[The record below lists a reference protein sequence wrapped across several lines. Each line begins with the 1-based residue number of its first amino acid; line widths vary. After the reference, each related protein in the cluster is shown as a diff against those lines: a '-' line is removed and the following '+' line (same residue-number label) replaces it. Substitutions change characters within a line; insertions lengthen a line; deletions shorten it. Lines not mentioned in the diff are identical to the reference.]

1 MPASPCEQ
9 QPTTS
14 ARGLFRWCWPAWL
27 SGLLMAACLAQAQE
41 QPPARNRCCLV
52 ILNSQHVGYP
62 VVEASQAGILAAVRE
77 GGMSVSDVQIEYLDL
92 ERHSSA
98 EHRAA
103 LMPLLQARARD
114 MKVAMVYAQ
123 GQPALDY
130 ALNEGRLLYPG
141 AVLMTNV
148 RRFANVDRLQ
158 GRRMVHM
165 PWRPDYVGTL
175 RLARAAMPLT
185 KRAIVVVGGSV
196 ADEPYSELARAELA
210 PLESQLQIEYTDR
223 LTYAEMLARVKQ
235 AGPDTVVLLAPY
247 FGDAHGV
254 NKVPVEVANVLG
266 DSAPV
271 PVFALAD
278 SYLRHAVVGGSILN
292 TEAYGKRAGE
302 VAIDY
307 LRGKLRLQQQVTR
320 IEPDFVATINW
331 PQLKRW
337 HIDPDRLPANAVFR
351 DRPPTLWDQYRAQVL
366 AVGGAFV
373 LMALMMLALAI
384 QARKRRLAEQVAQA
398 SEARAKVLTEAAPE
412 AIVTY
417 DIDAGRVVDAN
428 ANALRLFGCTLAE
441 LIDGGF
447 DHLYRATQPD
457 GLPARESRTR
467 AEQRVLAGE
476 VVEVER
482 VVVREDL
489 GEEIQ
494 CEARLVLLPHAG
506 QHIMRATYT
515 DVSARKAMESA
526 LYFVA
531 QRAAAGPQG
540 QGARARELLDFVGQ
554 TFGFDHA
561 MLLGCTE
568 TDTASKSESESE
580 TRTGAWAGAWAGSA
594 TSGGAV
600 QVLQAM
606 AGQDALEV
614 QAADA
619 QALRDSAA
627 LAGPG
632 ARIVVDGARQR
643 WPANALLAQW
653 QAESL
658 LWVPLW
664 DAQGRPLGDIV
675 ATGQRALLH
684 PERVR
689 SVMQVL
695 AVRAAQE
702 LEGQRT
708 AAAQQRHQQEL
719 EHKVAERTGALA
731 QANAELEG
739 ARDAAEAATR
749 AKSEF
754 LANMSHEIRTPMN
767 AILGMTQLAMRGPL
781 EAKQRSYLDKTILA
795 AGSLLGIIND
805 ILDFS
810 KIEAGK
816 LELERRP
823 FDLAQV
829 VHDVASLLGPRAADK
844 GLSLRIAIDAAVPA
858 GLAGDALRLN
868 QVLMNL
874 CGNAIKFTNH
884 GEIVVAVALLA
895 RTGPRAELEVSV
907 TDQGIGMTAEQVER
921 LFQAFNQADN
931 SHARRFGGTGLGL
944 AISKQLVELMG
955 GQIRVES
962 RAGRGSRFSFTAQ
975 FDVADGL
982 AGQQA
987 APGLR
992 GQRLLV
998 IDAHA
1003 DWREEAR
1010 AVLDSLGMR
1019 AVLVA
1024 SVDEALALMRNAD
1037 AAAQGFGIVLLD
1049 QALAMAD
1056 GARAAQRIRTLLGPA
1071 TPVRIVLVS
1080 AAGPAAA
1087 VDDALRAQGFDAS
1100 LPQSFSASQIVD
1112 TLMGLLRP
1120 SRASAASVGPV
1131 ARGITGMRVLLVE
1144 DNDFNQEVASHL
1156 LGEEAGVLVTIASN
1170 GEEAL
1175 QRLREQDFEA
1185 VLMDIQ
1191 MPGMDGYQTT
1201 ARVRAEPRWRGL
1213 PIIAMTAHATQQDR
1227 ERCLAA
1233 GMNDFVSKPFDFD
1246 VLCAT
1251 LARWRGAGAVAAAA
1265 PGAAAVPA
1273 TAAGPVPG
1281 QALPGVD
1288 TEAGLRYCNGSAK
1301 LYERVLRSFLD
1312 GQAGVLQTLGAALA
1326 ASDLGTAERI
1336 VHTLKSNAGTIG
1348 AMALAQA
1355 ARRAEQHVQAARESG
1370 ETVGLDDPAVQGL
1383 LGPLEDVLAGLRAR
1397 WGSP

>member
-1 MPASPCEQ
+1 M
-9 QPTTS
+9 S
-14 ARGLFRWCWPAWL
+14 ARPWIHVSIGSAARWVRWWRMAWL
-27 SGLLMAACLAQAQE
+27 ATLLAPACWAQAQATT
-41 QPPARNRCCLV
+41 QPATPTGSILV
-52 ILNSQHVGYP
+52 LHSQHVGFP
-62 VVEASQAGILAAVRE
+62 VAEAMSAGLLAAVRAS
-77 GGMSVSDVQIEYLDL
+77 GLSVTDMHVEYLDSV
-92 ERHSSA
+92 RQTSA

-103 LMPLLQARARD
+103 FTQLLRTRVRHL
-114 MKVAMVYAQ
+114 KVAVVFTQ
-123 GQPALDY
+123 GVPALQY
-130 ALNEGRLLYPG
+130 ALDEGRTLFPN
-141 AVLMTNV
+141 AVLL
-148 RRFANVDRLQ
+148 ANVPRFEDLARLA
-158 GRRMVHM
+158 GRQMIHM
-165 PWRPDYVGTL
+165 PWRPDYLGTL
-175 RLARAAMPLT
+175 RLARACMPSV
-185 KRAIVVVGGSV
+185 RRVIVVTGGTGSD
-196 ADEPYSELARAELA
+196 AAFAAQARADLA
-210 PLESQLQIEYTDR
+210 PLEGQLQIEYTDR
-223 LTYAEMLARVKQ
+223 IAYADMLARVRQ
-235 AGPDTVVLLAPY
+235 AGPGTIVLAAPY
-247 FGDAHGV
+247 FGDAFGV
-254 NKVPVEVANVLG
+254 ATVPVDVAKTL
-266 DSAPV
+266 SEITPV
-271 PVFALAD
+271 PMWVLAD
-278 SYLRHAVVGGSILN
+278 AHLRHATVGGSTLN

-307 LRGKLRLQQQVTR
+307 LRGKLRLQQQITR
-320 IEPDFVATINW
+320 IEPDFVTTINW
-331 PQLKRW
+331 PQLQRW
-337 HIDPDRLPANAVFR
+337 RIDPDRLPANAVFR
-351 DRPPTLWDQYRAQVL
+351 DRPPTLWDQYRAQVV
-366 AVGGAFV
+366 AVAGAFV
-373 LMALMMLALAI
+373 LMALMMLALAM
-384 QARKRRLAEQVAQA
+384 QARKRRVAEQVAQA
-398 SEARAKVLTEAAPE
+398 SEARAKLLTEAAPE

-489 GEEIQ
+489 GEEIY

-531 QRAAAGPQG
+531 QRAAAGPQDP
-540 QGARARELLDFVGQ
+540 GAFARELLVFVGQ

-561 MLLGCTE
+561 MLLGCTDTE
-568 TDTASKSESESE
+568 TQTQTQTQ
-580 TRTGAWAGAWAGSA
+580 TRTGSMA
-594 TSGGAV
+594 TGGAV

-606 AGQDALEV
+606 AGQDTLAV

-627 LAGPG
+627 LAEPG
-632 ARIVVDGARQR
+632 AHIVVHGARQR

-664 DAQGRPLGDIV
+664 DAQGRPLGGIV
-675 ATGQRALLH
+675 ATGQRALHH

-781 EAKQRSYLDKTILA
+781 EAKQRNYLDKTIVA

-829 VHDVASLLGPRAADK
+829 VHDVASLLGARAADK

-874 CGNAIKFTNH
+874 CGNAIKFTDH
-884 GEIVVAVALLA
+884 GEIVVAVALFA
-895 RTGPRAELEVSV
+895 RTGARAELEVSV

-955 GQIRVES
+955 GQIRVDS
-962 RAGRGSRFSFTAQ
+962 QPGRGSRFSFTAQ
-975 FDVADGL
+975 FDVVEGG
-982 AGQQA
+982 AGQES

-998 IDAHA
+998 VDGQA
-1003 DWREEAR
+1003 DRREEAR

-1019 AVLVA
+1019 AVLAA
-1024 SVDEALALMRNAD
+1024 SVDEALALMRNAE

-1049 QALAMAD
+1049 EALAMPQ
-1056 GARAAQRIRTLLGPA
+1056 GPHAAQRIRTLLGPA
-1071 TPVRIVLVS
+1071 TPVRIVLV
-1080 AAGPAAA
+1080 AAGGPAAA

-1100 LPQSFSASQIVD
+1100 LPRSFSASQIVD

-1120 SRASAASVGPV
+1120 SRASAASAGPV
-1131 ARGITGMRVLLVE
+1131 PRGITGMRVLLVE

-1156 LGEEAGVLVTIASN
+1156 LGEEAGVFVTIASN

-1201 ARVRAEPRWRGL
+1201 ARVRTEPRWRGL

-1246 VLCAT
+1246 ALCAT
-1251 LARWRGAGAVAAAA
+1251 LARWRGAGAVAAST
-1265 PGAAAVPA
+1265 PGAPAVPA
-1273 TAAGPVPG
+1273 TAARAATG

-1326 ASDLGTAERI
+1326 ASDLVTAERV

-1355 ARRAEQHVQAARESG
+1355 ARRAEQRLQAAREAG
-1370 ETVGLDDPAVQGL
+1370 ETVGPDDPAVQDL
-1383 LGPLEDVLAGLRAR
+1383 QGPLEDVLAGLRAR